1 MVFNTYQKPIF
12 RVLNV
17 SILNSEIKHNVWMLE
32 IICQVL
38 TNQRQSRVLQENLFM
53 SLKLGHSTAQ
63 NDGPNIEIIN
73 LF

>member
-1 MVFNTYQKPIF
+1 M
-12 RVLNV
+12 

-38 TNQRQSRVLQENLFM
+38 TNQRALFQSRVLLENLFM
-53 SLKLGHSTAQ
+53 SLKLGHSSAQ
-63 NDGPNIEIIN
+63 NYVPNIEIIN

>member
-1 MVFNTYQKPIF
+1 
-12 RVLNV
+12 
-17 SILNSEIKHNVWMLE
+17 MLE

-53 SLKLGHSTAQ
+53 SLKLGHSSAQ
-63 NDGPNIEIIN
+63 NYVPNIEIIN

>member
-1 MVFNTYQKPIF
+1 M
-12 RVLNV
+12 

-53 SLKLGHSTAQ
+53 SLKLGHSSAQ
-63 NDGPNIEIIN
+63 NDSPNIEIIN